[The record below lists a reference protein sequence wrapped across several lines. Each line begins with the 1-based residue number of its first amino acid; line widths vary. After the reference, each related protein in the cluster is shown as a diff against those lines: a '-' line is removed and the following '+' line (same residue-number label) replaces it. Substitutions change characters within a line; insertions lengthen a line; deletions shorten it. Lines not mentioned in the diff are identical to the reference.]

1 MTKEE
6 LKSVHIGDTIRVGKK
21 KLVEVYQHLGDRI
34 VYKENRH
41 CHEVNYEY
49 LHWPTGEEEIDNTT
63 FIVRY
68 INEHIYLG
76 DDPII
81 LYLIKWY
88 LMSSYT
94 YTSDGKEYQPAFKH
108 RIDVKSYSAYKDITF
123 GFNHKTTRMKAV
135 LSDDTEVEFAL
146 YKFKKYCKRIL
157 K

>member
-6 LKSVHIGDTIRVGKK
+6 LKSVHIGDTIRIGKR

-34 VYKENRH
+34 VYKENGNF
-41 CHEVNYEY
+41 HEVNYEY
-49 LHWPTGEEEIDNTT
+49 VHWPTGEEGIDNTT

-94 YTSDGKEYQPAFKH
+94 YTSDDKEFQPAFKH
-108 RIDVKSYSAYKDITF
+108 RIDVKSYSAYQDITF